1 MAFPKEFIWGAA
13 TSSYQIEGAAL
24 QDGRGE
30 CIWHRFTHTPGTIDD
45 GSTGDVAC
53 DHYHRYREDVA
64 LIAGLGLD
72 AYRFS
77 ISWPR
82 VIPAGAGPT
91 NPAGLDFYDRLVD
104 ELLRRD
110 ITPFVTLYHWDLPQ
124 ALQDRDGWEN
134 PDSVDWF
141 RDYAALMAARL
152 GDRVKHWITHNEL
165 WVIAFLG
172 NYTGEHAPGQRNLTA
187 AYTVA
192 HHLLLSHGAAVP
204 AIRQN
209 VPGAQVG
216 ITLNLDH
223 VEPATE
229 SEADCQAAH
238 RHDGYLNRWFLDPV
252 FHGRYPQD
260 MVALLGAALERIAPE
275 DISAAA
281 VPLDFLGI
289 NNYTRQVI
297 AAGDS
302 GPFYTRGVRPA
313 GSAYTA
319 MNWEVYPEGL
329 RALLVR
335 VARDYAPPAIYVT
348 ENGAAF
354 DDPDPV
360 NGVVEDP
367 QRVDYYWRYLDAC
380 AAAIAQGVP
389 LKGYFAWS
397 LLDNFEWARGYLKRF
412 GIVHVDYKTLV
423 RTPKRSAL
431 FYRDLIA
438 AHRAGG

>member
-1 MAFPKEFIWGAA
+1 MAFPQDFIWGAA

-53 DHYHRYREDVA
+53 DHYHRYREDVT
-64 LIAGLGLD
+64 LIAGLGLN

-77 ISWPR
+77 IAWPR
-82 VIPAGAGPT
+82 VLPAGTGLT

-104 ELLRRD
+104 ELLRRE

-124 ALQDRDGWEN
+124 ALQERGGWEN
-134 PDSVDWF
+134 PDSMGWF

-152 GDRVKHWITHNEL
+152 GDRVKHWITHNEP
-165 WVIAFLG
+165 WVIALLG

-209 VPGAQVG
+209 APGAQVG

-223 VEPATE
+223 VEPATQ
-229 SEADCQAAH
+229 SETDRQAAY
-238 RHDGYLNRWFLDPV
+238 RHDGYLNRWFLDAV

-260 MVALLGAALERIAPE
+260 MVALLGAALERIVPE
-275 DISAAA
+275 DIGAAA

-297 AAGDS
+297 VPGDNS
-302 GPFYTRGVRPA
+302 PFYARSVRPA

-319 MNWEVYPEGL
+319 MNWEVCPEGL

-335 VARDYAPPAIYVT
+335 VARDYAPPAIYIT

-367 QRVDYYWRYLDAC
+367 QRVDYYRRHIEAC
-380 AAAIAQGVP
+380 AAAIAEGVP

-397 LLDNFEWARGYLKRF
+397 LMDNFEWARGYLKRF
-412 GIVHVDYKTLV
+412 GIVHVDFATQV

-438 AHRAGG
+438 AHHAKG